1 MKDWR
6 DIRNG
11 NVIPSNHYCDQPYV
25 VITDDGGWL
34 CCITTGSG
42 VEGAMGQHVETMKSF
57 DKGKTWTKPV
67 AVESDCPLENSYAVM
82 LK

>member
-42 VEGAMGQHVETMKSF
+42 VEGCRHAEDAIRPRVYFLLSQ
-57 DKGKTWTKPV
+57 
-67 AVESDCPLENSYAVM
+67 Y
-82 LK
+82 